1 MCSGVNR
8 VSIFAWTESPPQRGP
23 SPYFRVDQVRFS
35 VRIGG
40 LQQSPKNGDVFWS
53 GPSPNFCVDR
63 VRFLVRIGGL
73 EQSPKNGDVF
83 RMHPPPLKAPWRGRG
98 GFGFNYFFYFYNSR
112 NVYKIVSV
120 LLSASVK
127 RVGVSCTRDF
137 VMEV

>member
-1 MCSGVNR
+1 M
-8 VSIFAWTESPPQRGP
+8 
-23 SPYFRVDQVRFS
+23 
-35 VRIGG
+35 
-40 LQQSPKNGDVFWS
+40 
-53 GPSPNFCVDR
+53 
-63 VRFLVRIGGL
+63 
-73 EQSPKNGDVF
+73 F

-137 VMEV
+137 VMEVWSLDRCATNVFLNSLQIFQMTEKFEKFHLDVALVSFLQLERHWQNGEAAELEISCEAGSLNIQSSQFCLSV